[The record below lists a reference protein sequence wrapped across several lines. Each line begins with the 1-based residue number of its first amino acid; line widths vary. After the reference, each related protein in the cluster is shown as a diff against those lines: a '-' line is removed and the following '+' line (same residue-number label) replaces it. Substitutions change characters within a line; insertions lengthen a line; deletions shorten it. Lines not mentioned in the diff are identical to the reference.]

1 MAQKPE
7 MNRIAVV
14 SVRDRFYSYPTSG
27 LTPEKLARILRQ
39 ADDGDIALQMEAFA
53 EMEEKD
59 LKLGSL
65 LQTRK
70 NAVLGLDWEILPA
83 DESEEAKR
91 RAELVK
97 KAMEFEGLEDTLLD
111 LLDAIGKGFSVC
123 EIEWMYDQ
131 GMVLPK
137 RIPWVDTRR
146 FTFDLEGNMRLIT
159 DDNPS
164 GILLPTNKF
173 MIHRYKARSGSSVRG
188 GLLRSCAWMYMFK
201 NYSVKDW
208 MTFLEIFGMPIRVGK
223 YKPGATEH
231 DREVL
236 ERAVQAIGSDAA
248 AVISE
253 STLIEFIQTA
263 QKSSDPF
270 RDMIAL
276 ANAEMAQAILGQ
288 TLTSDVG
295 SSGSRALGQTH
306 GEVRQDLLEA
316 DCKALAETFRR
327 YLFKPLILFNFGD
340 TRLLPWLKFHYEPP
354 EDLKAQQ
361 ELYKGLQEMGLK
373 IPENHVYEKFGI
385 PKPKDGEPILAPMQ
399 QGGGVTTLSF
409 SERDSIRSPK
419 ANPAQEKIDQFIRH
433 AAYASQVPIR
443 EMVENLKQVIAK
455 SSSFEELKEKLEG
468 FIEAAPLE
476 PLQETLQQSIFA
488 ASLFGRRAV
497 LDEVAED
504 GL

>member
-1 MAQKPE
+1 MAQTPE

-39 ADDGDIALQMEAFA
+39 ADEGDIALQMEAFA

-70 NAVLGLDWEILPA
+70 NAVLGLNWEVMPA

-123 EIEWMYDQ
+123 EIEWNYDQ

-159 DDNPS
+159 DENPT
-164 GILLPTNKF
+164 GMLLPTNKF
-173 MIHRYKARSGSSVRG
+173 MIHRYKARSGSMVRAG
-188 GLLRSCAWMYMFK
+188 IIRSCAWMYMFK
-201 NYSVKDW
+201 NYSIKDW
-208 MTFLEIFGMPIRVGK
+208 MTFLEVFGMPIRVGK
-223 YKPGATEH
+223 YEPGTPDH
-231 DREVL
+231 DRAVL

-248 AVISE
+248 AVISKN
-253 STLIEFIQTA
+253 TMIEFIQTA
-263 QKSSDPF
+263 QKSADPF
-270 RDMIAL
+270 KDMVAL
-276 ANAEMAQAILGQ
+276 ANSEMAQAVLGQ
-288 TLTSDVG
+288 TLSSDVG

-316 DCKALAETFRR
+316 DCKGLAETFRR
-327 YLFKPLILFNFGD
+327 YLFKPLIFFNFGD
-340 TRLLPWLKFHYEPP
+340 SHLLPWLKFHYEPP
-354 EDLKAQQ
+354 EDMLAAAD
-361 ELYKGLQEMGLK
+361 LYKKVQDMGVAL
-373 IPENHVYEKFGI
+373 PANHVYEKFGI
-385 PKPKDGEPILAPMQ
+385 PQPKDGEAVLTAPKQ
-399 QGGGVTTLSF
+399 NPVTTLSF
-409 SERDSIRSPK
+409 SERDSIKPPRT
-419 ANPAQEKIDQFIRH
+419 NPAQANVDRFVQDAVQ
-433 AAYASQVPIR
+433 AAGDPVGQMI
-443 EMVENLKQVIAK
+443 ETIKQVIAK
-455 SSSFEELKEKLEG
+455 SSSFQEAKQQLEELIEKME
-468 FIEAAPLE
+468 FD

-488 ASLFGRRAV
+488 ASLFGRKAV
-497 LDEVAED
+497 LDEVDQD
-504 GL
+504 G